1 MPTYGFRCGRCG
13 PFDVRR
19 AMADLSEL
27 ERCPHCAEPASRVF
41 GAPALRA
48 GDPGMRRALD
58 AQERSAHQPAVV
70 TSTPP
75 SRRRTPVSTDPR
87 HARLPRP

>member
-1 MPTYGFRCGRCG
+1 MPTYGFRCARCG

-19 AMADLSEL
+19 SMTELSEL
-27 ERCPHCAEPASRVF
+27 ERCPTCAGPASRVF

-48 GDPGMRRALD
+48 VAPAMRRALD

-75 SRRRTPVSTDPR
+75 SHRRTPISTDPR

>member
-1 MPTYGFRCGRCG
+1 MPTYGFRCAACG
-13 PFDVRR
+13 PFEVLRP
-19 AMADLSEL
+19 MAEAAGS
-27 ERCPHCAEPASRVF
+27 ERCPQCAEVAPRVF

-48 GDPGMRRALD
+48 LEPGLRRALD
-58 AQERSAHQPAVV
+58 AEHRSAHEPPVV

-75 SRRRTPVSTDPR
+75 GRRSTPVSTDPR